1 GLSSFGNDIYFKLAD
16 EAEQAK
22 SDEPEGDDTL
32 LGGDGNDW
40 LYGGDGD
47 DDLHGGAGW
56 DYLFGG
62 TGNDFLYGGDNS
74 DYLFGGAGADVL
86 DGGADN
92 DYGFGNRDTA
102 SYINSASGVK
112 VKLSGTG
119 SGGDAEGDTLINIE
133 NLVGSEHDDYLFG
146 DTGDNVI
153 SGYNGNDRIYGGDG
167 NDELNGGDGNDRIYG
182 GAGKDDLD
190 GGDGNDRLSGGDG
203 NDWLHGGGGS
213 DLLEGGKGGD
223 WLWGD
228 EDTDTFVYNTGD
240 GVDLIWDFTQ
250 GEDKIELSYD
260 GIADWGDLSGY
271 ISSDSDDT
279 VITFSEDD
287 SILLVHV
294 DAASLEASDF
304 AFA

>member
-1 GLSSFGNDIYFKLAD
+1 LSGGEGNDILAGGYNKFTDYSSSGVTDFLFGDAGRDTLYGFNGDDWLFGGDGGDKIWGGTVNTDGDEYEGFSGNDWLVGGEGDDWLNGGDGNDMLYGGFLPTQTVHTLVNWVSDWEFWSTKGIDSSSTEIWLEGPGSFLSNSTDEYLTELLEYVKEGEMGLSSFGNDIYLKLAD

-56 DYLFGG
+56 DYLFGD

-119 SGGDAEGDTLINIE
+119 SGGDAE
-133 NLVGSEHDDYLFG
+133 
-146 DTGDNVI
+146 
-153 SGYNGNDRIYGGDG
+153 
-167 NDELNGGDGNDRIYG
+167 
-182 GAGKDDLD
+182 
-190 GGDGNDRLSGGDG
+190 
-203 NDWLHGGGGS
+203 
-213 DLLEGGKGGD
+213 
-223 WLWGD
+223 
-228 EDTDTFVYNTGD
+228 
-240 GVDLIWDFTQ
+240 
-250 GEDKIELSYD
+250 
-260 GIADWGDLSGY
+260 
-271 ISSDSDDT
+271 
-279 VITFSEDD
+279 
-287 SILLVHV
+287 
-294 DAASLEASDF
+294 
-304 AFA
+304 